1 MIELKQV
8 TKRYG
13 DVAAVDALSFTDL
26 ACDVADIDGSG
37 QVTVNVYR

>member
-13 DVAAVDALSFTDL
+13 DVAAVDALSFTAPAGQIIGLLQRRKD
-26 ACDVADIDGSG
+26 DIHDF
-37 QVTVNVYR
+37 